1 MSSILKNHKSDNNLK
16 VLSKR
21 RTLDS
26 NLRLPSALSSDFVIG
41 KDIFIPKNPFFKKQN
56 TLKNIKILNDVFHK
70 NKNKKNDDKNYKRQL
85 TQLSINNT
93 KKNKSYKNILEKIKG
108 DEINNNINNNNIKN
122 NDKNI
127 LKTNAEDLSQ
137 NMIYLNKMKKLDNL
151 KLFFK
156 LLDTHKKTQYEE
168 YIEPIKS
175 NKNFIRTKNYHFNS
189 YKPCITYNKNN
200 LFFSKKYKLIFDKM
214 HRNNNIYKN
223 SNFIS
228 NSEENML
235 SSYSTN
241 YSRAKNKI
249 RSSFLIK
256 KNLVKFNSDKLFLHK
271 ANIDKNKLINLYTNN
286 FKQNKIFI
294 TNNLDSLSD
303 DKNISNNKNIAYSSN
318 KRNINN
324 NSNNLEVDVK
334 NINSNSRPQ
343 ISLSNNITKI
353 EENKKYTQNETED
366 MGETS
371 TFSFNSNINNL
382 KLYRNSIKN
391 ATINNYS
398 KNLSKK
404 LPKKNNKILIKML
417 SESLKKC
424 KKFNNILKM
433 NYINKEKEEEEKER
447 ELIKHLI
454 KKKKTDL
461 SLLVKELNLYYK
473 KYKIDLEELVTN
485 NVYKLKR
492 NLQNITQLKLLNKVA
507 NMVILEDKIL
517 SKEVILESA
526 LARKL
531 KKRIKSKSE
540 REFELTIKKRKE
552 LKNNLLKNKEKNDD
566 EQIKGY
572 LRDEIPDYYDL
583 KSLEAMVK
591 KYRTMSH

>member
-1 MSSILKNHKSDNNLK
+1 MSSIKKNYKSDNNLK
-16 VLSKR
+16 VLQKRSK
-21 RTLDS
+21 LNS
-26 NLRLPSALSSDFVIG
+26 NTRLPSTLSSDFVIN
-41 KDIFIPKNPFFKKQN
+41 KDIFAPKNPFLKKQN
-56 TLKNIKILNDVFHK
+56 TLKNIKMLNNSFQK
-70 NKNKKNDDKNYKRQL
+70 NQNKKNNYKNYKRQL
-85 TQLSINNT
+85 TQLSINNN
-93 KKNKSYKNILEKIKG
+93 NKRKAYKNIMEKIK
-108 DEINNNINNNNIKN
+108 DNNNNR
-122 NDKNI
+122 KNI
-127 LKTNAEDLSQ
+127 LKTNAAELNK
-137 NMIYLNKMKKLDNL
+137 NMIYMNKMKKLDNL

-156 LLDTHKKTQYEE
+156 LLDTHKKTQYED
-168 YIEPIKS
+168 YIDPIKS
-175 NKNFIRTKNYHFNS
+175 KKNFIRAKNYNFNI
-189 YKPCITYNKNN
+189 YEPCITYNKNN

-214 HRNNNIYKN
+214 NRNNNIYKN

-241 YSRAKNKI
+241 YSRAKNKL
-249 RSSFLIK
+249 RNSFLIK
-256 KNLVKFNSDKLFLHK
+256 KKLVKINSDKLFLHK

-286 FKQNKIFI
+286 FKP
-294 TNNLDSLSD
+294 
-303 DKNISNNKNIAYSSN
+303 NKNIVANNFDSLTDDKTSN
-318 KRNINN
+318 NSKNNQYPYNKKNINN
-324 NSNNLEVDVK
+324 NSRNLEVAGK
-334 NINSNSRPQ
+334 SLNSNYGPQ
-343 ISLSNNITKI
+343 ISLSNFITKI
-353 EENKKYTQNETED
+353 DENKKYTQNETED

-371 TFSFNSNINNL
+371 TFSLNSNINNL
-382 KLYRNSIKN
+382 KLYKNSIN
-391 ATINNYS
+391 NRAINNYS
-398 KNLSKK
+398 QNINKK
-404 LPKKNNKILIKML
+404 FPKRNNKILIKML

-424 KKFNNILKM
+424 KKFNNILKI

-461 SLLVKELNLYYK
+461 SLLAKELNLNYK
-473 KYKIDLEELVTN
+473 KYKIDIEELVTN

-492 NLQNITQLKLLNKVA
+492 NLQNITQLKLLSKVA
-507 NMVILEDKIL
+507 NRVILEDKIL

-540 REFELTIKKRKE
+540 REFELTILKRKE

-572 LRDEIPDYYDL
+572 LKNEIPDFYDL
-583 KSLEAMVK
+583 KSLEEMVK

>member
-168 YIEPIKS
+168 YIDPIKS

>member
-1 MSSILKNHKSDNNLK
+1 MSSIKKNYKSDNNLK
-16 VLSKR
+16 VLQKRSK
-21 RTLDS
+21 LNS
-26 NLRLPSALSSDFVIG
+26 NTRLPSTLSSDFVIN
-41 KDIFIPKNPFFKKQN
+41 KDIFAPKNPFLKKQN
-56 TLKNIKILNDVFHK
+56 TLKNIKMLNNSFQK
-70 NKNKKNDDKNYKRQL
+70 NQNKKNNYKNYKRQL
-85 TQLSINNT
+85 TQLSINNN
-93 KKNKSYKNILEKIKG
+93 NKRKAYKNIMEKIK
-108 DEINNNINNNNIKN
+108 DNNNNR
-122 NDKNI
+122 KNI
-127 LKTNAEDLSQ
+127 LKTNAAELSK
-137 NMIYLNKMKKLDNL
+137 NMIYMNKMKKLDNL

-156 LLDTHKKTQYEE
+156 LLDTHKKTQYED
-168 YIEPIKS
+168 YIDPIKS
-175 NKNFIRTKNYHFNS
+175 KKNFIRAKNYNFNI
-189 YKPCITYNKNN
+189 YEPCITYNKNN

-214 HRNNNIYKN
+214 NRNNNIYKN

-241 YSRAKNKI
+241 YSRAKNKL
-249 RSSFLIK
+249 RNSFLIK
-256 KNLVKFNSDKLFLHK
+256 KKLVKINSDKLFLHK

-286 FKQNKIFI
+286 FKP
-294 TNNLDSLSD
+294 
-303 DKNISNNKNIAYSSN
+303 NKNIVANNFDSLTDDKTSN
-318 KRNINN
+318 NSKNNQYPYNKKNINN
-324 NSNNLEVDVK
+324 NSRNLEVAGK
-334 NINSNSRPQ
+334 SLNSNYGPQ
-343 ISLSNNITKI
+343 ISLSNFITKI
-353 EENKKYTQNETED
+353 DENKKYTQNETED

-371 TFSFNSNINNL
+371 TFSLNSNINNL
-382 KLYRNSIKN
+382 KLYKN
-391 ATINNYS
+391 NINNRAINNYS
-398 KNLSKK
+398 QNINKK
-404 LPKKNNKILIKML
+404 FPKRNNKILIKML

-424 KKFNNILKM
+424 KKFNNILKI

-461 SLLVKELNLYYK
+461 SLLAKELNLNYK
-473 KYKIDLEELVTN
+473 KYKIDIEELVTN

-492 NLQNITQLKLLNKVA
+492 NLQNITQLKLLSKVA
-507 NMVILEDKIL
+507 NRVILEDKIL

-540 REFELTIKKRKE
+540 REFELTILKRKE

-572 LRDEIPDYYDL
+572 LKNEIPDFYDL
-583 KSLEAMVK
+583 KSLEEMVK

>member
-1 MSSILKNHKSDNNLK
+1 MSTIEKKNKSDNNIK
-16 VLSKR
+16 VLPKR
-21 RTLDS
+21 SRYNS
-26 NLRLPSALSSDFVIG
+26 NMRLSSALFSDFVIN
-41 KDIFIPKNPFFKKQN
+41 KDIFTPKDPFFKKQN
-56 TLKNIKILNDVFHK
+56 TLKNMNNSFQK
-70 NKNKKNDDKNYKRQL
+70 NKNKNNKDKNYKRQL
-85 TQLSINNT
+85 THISTNNT
-93 KKNKSYKNILEKIKG
+93 NKNKTYKNIMEKIK
-108 DEINNNINNNNIKN
+108 DNNNNN
-122 NDKNI
+122 NKNI
-127 LKTNAEDLSQ
+127 LKTNAEELRK
-137 NMIYLNKMKKLDNL
+137 NMIYMNKMKKLDNL
-151 KLFFK
+151 KLFFN
-156 LLDTHKKTQYEE
+156 LLDTHKKTQFEE
-168 YIEPIKS
+168 YIDPIKS
-175 NKNFIRTKNYHFNS
+175 KKNFIRAKNYN
-189 YKPCITYNKNN
+189 YNLYEPCITYNKNN

-249 RSSFLIK
+249 RSSYLFK
-256 KNLVKFNSDKLFLHK
+256 KKLVKINSDKLFLHK
-271 ANIDKNKLINLYTNN
+271 ANIDKNKLINLYTNCKPNKNIIANN
-286 FKQNKIFI
+286 FN
-294 TNNLDSLSD
+294 SLSD
-303 DKNISNNKNIAYSSN
+303 DKIFNNSKNIANLYN
-318 KRNINN
+318 K
-324 NSNNLEVDVK
+324 K
-334 NINSNSRPQ
+334 NINSRNWEVDEKNLNSNNRPQ
-343 ISLSNNITKI
+343 ISLSNIITKI
-353 EENKKYTQNETED
+353 EENKKFAQNETED

-371 TFSFNSNINNL
+371 TFSLNSNINSL
-382 KLYRNSIKN
+382 KLYKNSIKN
-391 ATINNYS
+391 MTINNYS
-398 KNLSKK
+398 HNLNKK
-404 LPKKNNKILIKML
+404 FPKRNNKILIKML
-417 SESLKKC
+417 SASLKKC
-424 KKFNNILKM
+424 KKFNNDLKI

-447 ELIKHLI
+447 GIIKHLI

-461 SLLVKELNLYYK
+461 PLLVKELNLNYK

-507 NMVILEDKIL
+507 NRVILEDKIL

-540 REFELTIKKRKE
+540 IEFELTIKKRKE

-572 LRDEIPDYYDL
+572 LMNEIPDFYDL
-583 KSLEAMVK
+583 KSLENMVK

>member
-1 MSSILKNHKSDNNLK
+1 MSSIKKNYKSDNNLK
-16 VLSKR
+16 VLQKRSK
-21 RTLDS
+21 LNS
-26 NLRLPSALSSDFVIG
+26 NTRLPSTLSSDFVIN
-41 KDIFIPKNPFFKKQN
+41 KDIFAPKNPFLKKQN
-56 TLKNIKILNDVFHK
+56 TLKNIKMLNNSFQK
-70 NKNKKNDDKNYKRQL
+70 NQNKKNNYKNYKRQL
-85 TQLSINNT
+85 TQLSINNN
-93 KKNKSYKNILEKIKG
+93 NKRKTYKNIMEKIK
-108 DEINNNINNNNIKN
+108 DNNNNR
-122 NDKNI
+122 KNI
-127 LKTNAEDLSQ
+127 LKTNAAELSK
-137 NMIYLNKMKKLDNL
+137 NMIYMNKMKKLDNL

-156 LLDTHKKTQYEE
+156 LLDTHKKTQYED
-168 YIEPIKS
+168 YIDPIKS
-175 NKNFIRTKNYHFNS
+175 KKNFIRAKNYNFNI
-189 YKPCITYNKNN
+189 YEPCITYNKNN

-214 HRNNNIYKN
+214 NRNNNIYKN

-241 YSRAKNKI
+241 YSRAKNKL
-249 RSSFLIK
+249 RNSFLIK
-256 KNLVKFNSDKLFLHK
+256 KKLVKINSDKLFLHK

-286 FKQNKIFI
+286 FKP
-294 TNNLDSLSD
+294 
-303 DKNISNNKNIAYSSN
+303 NKNIVANNFDSLTDDKTSN
-318 KRNINN
+318 NSKNNQYPYNKKNINN
-324 NSNNLEVDVK
+324 NSRNLEVAGK
-334 NINSNSRPQ
+334 SLNSNYGPQ
-343 ISLSNNITKI
+343 ISLSNFITKI
-353 EENKKYTQNETED
+353 DENKKYTQNETED

-371 TFSFNSNINNL
+371 TFSLNSNINNL
-382 KLYRNSIKN
+382 KLYKNSIN
-391 ATINNYS
+391 NRAINNYS
-398 KNLSKK
+398 QNINKK
-404 LPKKNNKILIKML
+404 FPKRNNKILIKML

-424 KKFNNILKM
+424 KKFNNILKI

-461 SLLVKELNLYYK
+461 SLLAKELNLNYK
-473 KYKIDLEELVTN
+473 KYKIDIEELVTN

-492 NLQNITQLKLLNKVA
+492 NLQNITQLKLLSKVA
-507 NMVILEDKIL
+507 NRVILEDKIL

-540 REFELTIKKRKE
+540 REFELTILKRKE

-572 LRDEIPDYYDL
+572 LKNEIPDFYDL
-583 KSLEAMVK
+583 KSLEEMVK

>member
-1 MSSILKNHKSDNNLK
+1 MSSIKKNYKSDNNLK
-16 VLSKR
+16 VLQKRSK
-21 RTLDS
+21 LNS
-26 NLRLPSALSSDFVIG
+26 NTRLPSTLSSDFVIN
-41 KDIFIPKNPFFKKQN
+41 KDIFAPKNPFLKKQN
-56 TLKNIKILNDVFHK
+56 TLKNIKMLNNSFQK
-70 NKNKKNDDKNYKRQL
+70 NQNKKNNYKNYKRQL
-85 TQLSINNT
+85 TQLSINNN
-93 KKNKSYKNILEKIKG
+93 NKRKAYKNIMEKIK
-108 DEINNNINNNNIKN
+108 DNNNNR
-122 NDKNI
+122 KNI
-127 LKTNAEDLSQ
+127 LKTNAAELSK
-137 NMIYLNKMKKLDNL
+137 NMIYMNKMKKLDNL

-156 LLDTHKKTQYEE
+156 LLDTHKKTQYED
-168 YIEPIKS
+168 YIDPIKS
-175 NKNFIRTKNYHFNS
+175 KKNFIRAKNYNFNI
-189 YKPCITYNKNN
+189 YEPCITYNKNN

-214 HRNNNIYKN
+214 NRNNNIYKN

-241 YSRAKNKI
+241 YSRAKNKL
-249 RSSFLIK
+249 RNSFLIK
-256 KNLVKFNSDKLFLHK
+256 KKLVKINSDKLFLHK

-286 FKQNKIFI
+286 FKP
-294 TNNLDSLSD
+294 
-303 DKNISNNKNIAYSSN
+303 NKNIVANNFDSLTDDKTSN
-318 KRNINN
+318 NSKNNQYPYNKKNINN
-324 NSNNLEVDVK
+324 NSRNLEVAGK
-334 NINSNSRPQ
+334 SLNSNYGPQ
-343 ISLSNNITKI
+343 ISLSNFITKI
-353 EENKKYTQNETED
+353 DENKKYTQNETED

-371 TFSFNSNINNL
+371 TFSLNSNINNL
-382 KLYRNSIKN
+382 KLYKNSIN
-391 ATINNYS
+391 NRAINNYS
-398 KNLSKK
+398 QNINKK
-404 LPKKNNKILIKML
+404 FPKRNNKILIKML

-424 KKFNNILKM
+424 KKFNNILKI

-461 SLLVKELNLYYK
+461 SLLAKELNLNYK
-473 KYKIDLEELVTN
+473 KYKIDIEELVTN

-492 NLQNITQLKLLNKVA
+492 NLQNITQLKLLSKVA
-507 NMVILEDKIL
+507 NRVILEDKIL

-540 REFELTIKKRKE
+540 REFELTILKRKE

-572 LRDEIPDYYDL
+572 LKNEIPDFYDL
-583 KSLEAMVK
+583 KSLEEMVK

>member
-398 KNLSKK
+398 KNLSRR

-485 NVYKLKR
+485 NVNKLKR

>member
-1 MSSILKNHKSDNNLK
+1 MSTIEKKNKSDNNIK
-16 VLSKR
+16 VLPKR
-21 RTLDS
+21 SRYNS
-26 NLRLPSALSSDFVIG
+26 NMRLSSALFSDFVIN
-41 KDIFIPKNPFFKKQN
+41 KDIFTPKDPFFKKQN
-56 TLKNIKILNDVFHK
+56 TLKNMNNSFQK
-70 NKNKKNDDKNYKRQL
+70 NKNKNNKDKNYKRQL
-85 TQLSINNT
+85 THISTNNT
-93 KKNKSYKNILEKIKG
+93 NKNKTYKNIMEKIK
-108 DEINNNINNNNIKN
+108 DNNNNN
-122 NDKNI
+122 NKNI
-127 LKTNAEDLSQ
+127 LKTNAEELRK
-137 NMIYLNKMKKLDNL
+137 NMIYMNKMKKLDNL
-151 KLFFK
+151 KLFFN
-156 LLDTHKKTQYEE
+156 LLDTHKKTQFEE
-168 YIEPIKS
+168 YIDPIKS
-175 NKNFIRTKNYHFNS
+175 KKNFIRAKNYN
-189 YKPCITYNKNN
+189 YNLYEPCITYNKNN

-249 RSSFLIK
+249 RSSYLFK
-256 KNLVKFNSDKLFLHK
+256 KKLVKINSDKLFLHK
-271 ANIDKNKLINLYTNN
+271 ANIDKNKLINLYTNCKPNKNIIANN
-286 FKQNKIFI
+286 FN
-294 TNNLDSLSD
+294 SLSD
-303 DKNISNNKNIAYSSN
+303 DKIFNNSKNIANFYN
-318 KRNINN
+318 K
-324 NSNNLEVDVK
+324 K
-334 NINSNSRPQ
+334 NINSRNWEVDEKNLNSNNRPQ
-343 ISLSNNITKI
+343 ISLSNIITKI
-353 EENKKYTQNETED
+353 EENKKFAQNETED

-371 TFSFNSNINNL
+371 TFSLNSNINSL
-382 KLYRNSIKN
+382 KLYKNSIKN
-391 ATINNYS
+391 MTINNYS
-398 KNLSKK
+398 HNLNKK
-404 LPKKNNKILIKML
+404 FPKRNNKILIKML
-417 SESLKKC
+417 SASLKKC
-424 KKFNNILKM
+424 KKFNNDLKI

-447 ELIKHLI
+447 GIIKHLI

-461 SLLVKELNLYYK
+461 PLLVKELNLNYK

-507 NMVILEDKIL
+507 NRVILEDKIL

-540 REFELTIKKRKE
+540 IEFELTIKKRKE

-572 LRDEIPDYYDL
+572 LMNEIPDFYDL
-583 KSLEAMVK
+583 KSLENMVK

>member
-1 MSSILKNHKSDNNLK
+1 MSTIEKKNKSDNNIK
-16 VLSKR
+16 VLPKR
-21 RTLDS
+21 SRYNS
-26 NLRLPSALSSDFVIG
+26 NMRLSSALFSDFVIN
-41 KDIFIPKNPFFKKQN
+41 KDIFTPKDPFFKKQN
-56 TLKNIKILNDVFHK
+56 TLKNMNNSFQK
-70 NKNKKNDDKNYKRQL
+70 NKNKNNKDKNYKRQL
-85 TQLSINNT
+85 THISTNNT
-93 KKNKSYKNILEKIKG
+93 NKNKTYKNIMEKIK
-108 DEINNNINNNNIKN
+108 DNNNNN
-122 NDKNI
+122 NKNI
-127 LKTNAEDLSQ
+127 LKTNAEELRK
-137 NMIYLNKMKKLDNL
+137 NMIYMNKMKKLDNL
-151 KLFFK
+151 KLFFN
-156 LLDTHKKTQYEE
+156 LLDTHKKTQFEE
-168 YIEPIKS
+168 YIDPIKS
-175 NKNFIRTKNYHFNS
+175 KKNFIRAKNYN
-189 YKPCITYNKNN
+189 YNLYEPCITYNKNN

-249 RSSFLIK
+249 RSSYLFK
-256 KNLVKFNSDKLFLHK
+256 KKLVKINSDKLFLHK
-271 ANIDKNKLINLYTNN
+271 ANIDKNKLINLYSNCKPNKNIMANN
-286 FKQNKIFI
+286 FN
-294 TNNLDSLSD
+294 SLSD
-303 DKNISNNKNIAYSSN
+303 DKIFNNSKNIANLYN
-318 KRNINN
+318 K
-324 NSNNLEVDVK
+324 K
-334 NINSNSRPQ
+334 NINSRNWEVDEKNLNSNNRPQ
-343 ISLSNNITKI
+343 ISLSNIITKI
-353 EENKKYTQNETED
+353 EENKKFAQNETED

-371 TFSFNSNINNL
+371 TFSLNSNINSL
-382 KLYRNSIKN
+382 KLYKNSIKN
-391 ATINNYS
+391 MTINNYS
-398 KNLSKK
+398 HNLNKK
-404 LPKKNNKILIKML
+404 FPKRNNKILIKML
-417 SESLKKC
+417 SASLKKC
-424 KKFNNILKM
+424 KKFNNDLKI

-447 ELIKHLI
+447 GIIKHLI

-461 SLLVKELNLYYK
+461 PLLVKELNLNYK

-507 NMVILEDKIL
+507 NRVILEDKIL

-540 REFELTIKKRKE
+540 IEFELTIKKRKE

-572 LRDEIPDYYDL
+572 LMNEIPDFYDL
-583 KSLEAMVK
+583 KSLENMVK